1 MKTQKAFSPPTAILF
16 HQSSGFIVTAVGRTI
31 MKYDI
36 STGAFLGFFPQVSDA
51 DITAM
56 CEDGLRGRRL
66 LCGNEQGRYYLINF
80 TDGSVIDELK
90 VHTKGIIN
98 EMKAHTMEITSLVC
112 RR

>member
-1 MKTQKAFSPPTAILF
+1 MFLHIDSQPIKIISYFRCMSF
-16 HQSSGFIVTAVGRTI
+16 HVIVLL
-31 MKYDI
+31 
-36 STGAFLGFFPQVSDA
+36 STGAFLGFFPDVSDA

-98 EMKAHTMEITSLVC
+98 EMKAHTLEITSLVC